1 MTVSLYVIGTELT
14 RGIIS
19 DRHIP
24 FLCESL
30 ARMNYVVRRAVIVP
44 DDGSIEAELE
54 VCASDSDIILVT
66 GGLGPTAD
74 DLTRKI
80 IAGEAGVPLVKN
92 QEAWDE
98 LYRRV
103 GERIYGANEN
113 QAYIPQGFDLIPNP
127 KGTAPGFRGSFERN
141 GHKVTIVAM
150 PGPPRE
156 LQYMYLNYVEPY
168 LSNLAGYVEKQRDE
182 YSVFLI
188 PEAKL
193 DDLCKQCN
201 VPDVT
206 WGTRFQDLKIS
217 LYVQG
222 STAENRKVFIQK
234 LRELA
239 GEGLISDG
247 DEKDACALLTDYLS
261 ENNLTVSTAES
272 CTSGLIAK
280 LLTDKSGSSAWYWGG
295 GVTYDNSAKT
305 ALVGVK
311 EETLK
316 QYGAVSSQT
325 AIEMAKG
332 IRSIS
337 KTDLAVSV
345 TGIAGPT
352 GGTEDKPVGTVWL
365 GFSSA
370 KRPEVAVKLQFMS
383 ISRDSLRRRFA
394 TAALVLLRLYA
405 QGADIIDIA
414 SHWLYI

>member
-30 ARMNYVVRRAVIVP
+30 ARMGYSVRRAVIVP

-92 QEAWDE
+92 QEAWEE
-98 LYRRV
+98 LYCRV
-103 GERIYGANEN
+103 GERIYGANES
-113 QAYIPQGFDLIPNP
+113 QAYIPEGFDLIPNP
-127 KGTAPGFRGSFERN
+127 KGTAPGFRGTFEKK

-182 YSVFLI
+182 YTVFLL

-193 DDLCKQCN
+193 DDLCQQCN
-201 VPDVT
+201 VPDVS
-206 WGTRFQDLKIS
+206 WGTRFQELRIS

-222 STAENRKVFIQK
+222 STAENRKLFIER

-239 GEGLISDG
+239 GSGLIVDSD
-247 DEKDACALLTDYLS
+247 DTDACTLLTDYLL
-261 ENNLTVSTAES
+261 ENNLTISTAES
-272 CTSGLIAK
+272 CTSGLVAK
-280 LLTDKSGSSAWYWGG
+280 LLTDKAGSSAWYWGG
-295 GVTYDNSAKT
+295 GVTYDNEAKMKL
-305 ALVGVK
+305 AGVNAS
-311 EETLK
+311 TLEK
-316 QYGAVSSQT
+316 YGAVSSQT

-332 IRSIS
+332 IRNVSG
-337 KTDLAVSV
+337 TDLAVSV

-352 GGTEDKPVGTVWL
+352 GGSDEKPVGTVWF
-365 GFSSA
+365 GFSS
-370 KRPEVAVKLQFMS
+370 KDRPETAVKLRFMS

-394 TAALVLLRLYA
+394 TAALILTRLYA